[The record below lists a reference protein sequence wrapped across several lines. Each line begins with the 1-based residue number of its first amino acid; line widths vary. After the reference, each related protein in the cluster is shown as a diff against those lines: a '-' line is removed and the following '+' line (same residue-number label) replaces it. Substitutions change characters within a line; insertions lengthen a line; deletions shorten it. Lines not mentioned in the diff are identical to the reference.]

1 MQSMWPD
8 FQILIFFFQVTE
20 LNNVKNVARLPK
32 GTKKHAIG
40 IYFNDDTS
48 KTFACES
55 GLFAASGGGVFGLQ
69 YLHVYMHISFSWSLP
84 FPQILRPMSG
94 AKFSRWSVWGPESM
108 TSASESLTYWLRG
121 WNESRVVRGRSSP
134 LASLITCFSLP
145 CDKAQD
151 AFTLCNRELWKRR
164 KKWVLVAS
172 MLLLEWMASSKVL
185 GCRKEPTLMVSV
197 SNFKDHAVHPMR
209 GRWFVNIQ
217 LWHLQRSPTP

>member
-1 MQSMWPD
+1 MDWSTFPYPPSFWFMLSLHFRRSVLWSEARRPWTHCTLGLTSGDVGRKCSCRVCDQTSKSW
-8 FQILIFFFQVTE
+8 FFFFQVTE

-55 GLFAASGGGVFGLQ
+55 GLFAASGGGVFGLR

-134 LASLITCFSLP
+134 LASLITCFSP
-145 CDKAQD
+145 
-151 AFTLCNRELWKRR
+151 LW
-164 KKWVLVAS
+164 
-172 MLLLEWMASSKVL
+172 
-185 GCRKEPTLMVSV
+185 
-197 SNFKDHAVHPMR
+197 
-209 GRWFVNIQ
+209 
-217 LWHLQRSPTP
+217 